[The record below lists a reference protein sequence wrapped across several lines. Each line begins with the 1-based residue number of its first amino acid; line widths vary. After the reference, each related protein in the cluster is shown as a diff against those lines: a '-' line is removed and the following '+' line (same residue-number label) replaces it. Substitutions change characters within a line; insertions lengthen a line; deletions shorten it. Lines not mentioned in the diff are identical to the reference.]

1 MTILVTGGTGHIG
14 NVLIREL
21 AASGKPVRALVL
33 PGEDRSIL
41 EGVPVEW
48 VEGNV
53 LSPESLVPAFAGV
66 DTVYHLAGIISIMPG
81 LNPMMRRVN
90 VEGTKNVLAAA
101 RAAGVRKLVYTS
113 SIHAFQ
119 HAPHG
124 VVVDEALP
132 FDPEHALGAYDCSKA
147 EASLAVLKAAHE
159 GLDAVIVAPTGVIGP
174 DDFRISEMGAL
185 IRSWIKPSPSFLID
199 GRYDFVDVRDVVKGE
214 MLAAEKGRRG
224 EVYILSGEQI
234 HLVQMMCT
242 VKQALNL
249 PVRVLTIPLRWAKFF
264 AKFAVMY
271 YRMSR
276 ERPRFTP
283 YSIETVRC
291 NSVISHAKAE
301 RELGYHPRALALSLQ
316 ETADWWKQYLFKRK
330 TSPVAVSDDSPTP

>member
-21 AASGKPVRALVL
+21 VANGKQVRALVL

-41 EGVPVEW
+41 DGVPLEW

-53 LSPESLVPAFAGV
+53 LDPAGLAPAFSCV
-66 DTVYHLAGIISIMPG
+66 DTVYHLAGIISILPG
-81 LNPMMRRVN
+81 RNEMVHRVN
-90 VEGTKNVLAAA
+90 VEGTKNVIAAA
-101 RAAGVRKLVYTS
+101 RAAGVRRLVYTS
-113 SIHAFQ
+113 SIHAFKRTPQ
-119 HAPHG
+119 G
-124 VVVDEALP
+124 VVVDESLP
-132 FDPEHALGAYDCSKA
+132 FDPEHALGPYDCSKA
-147 EASLAVLKAAHE
+147 EATMEVLRAARD
-159 GLDAVIVAPTGVIGP
+159 GLDAVVVAPTGVIGP
-174 DDFRISEMGAL
+174 HDFRVSEMGAL
-185 IRSWIKPSPSFLID
+185 IRSWLRPTPTVLID

-234 HLVQMMCT
+234 HLVQMMCL

-249 PVRVLTIPLRWAKFF
+249 PVKVLTIPLRWARFF
-264 AKFAVMY
+264 AHFAVLY

-276 ERPRFTP
+276 ETPRFTP
-283 YSIETVRC
+283 YSIDTVCC

-301 RELGYHPRALALSLQ
+301 RELGYQPRRLDQSLRD
-316 ETADWWKQYLFKRK
+316 TAVWWKQYLLQRK
-330 TSPVAVSDDSPTP
+330 TDQVG

>member
-1 MTILVTGGTGHIG
+1 MTVLVTGGTGHIG

-21 AASGKPVRALVL
+21 VASGLAVRALVL

-41 EGVPVEW
+41 DGVPVEW
-48 VEGNV
+48 VEGDV
-53 LSPESLVPAFAGV
+53 LDPASLARAFAGV

-81 LNPMMRRVN
+81 DNAMMRRVN

-101 RAAGVRKLVYTS
+101 RDVGVRRLVYTS

-124 VVVDEALP
+124 RVVDETLP
-132 FDPEHALGAYDCSKA
+132 FDPVGAMGAYDCSKA
-147 EASLAVLKAAHE
+147 EASLAVLQAARE

-174 DDFRISEMGAL
+174 QDFRVSELGAL
-185 IRSWIKPSPSFLID
+185 IRSWIQPTASFLID

-224 EVYILSGEQI
+224 EVYILSGEQR

-242 VKQALNL
+242 VKQVLGL

-264 AKFAVMY
+264 AKFAVVY

-276 ERPRFTP
+276 EKPRFTP
-283 YSIETVRC
+283 YSIATVQT

-301 RELGYHPRALALSLQ
+301 RELGYRPRALDLSLRD
-316 ETADWWKQYLFKRK
+316 TVVWWKQSLFGQKSK
-330 TSPVAVSDDSPTP
+330 QAG

>member
-21 AASGKPVRALVL
+21 TAAGKPVRGLVL

-41 EGVPVEW
+41 DGVPVEW

-53 LSPESLVPAFAGV
+53 LNPASLTAAFAGV
-66 DTVYHLAGIISIMPG
+66 DTVYHLAGVISIMPG
-81 LNPMMRRVN
+81 DNAMMRRVN
-90 VEGTKNVLAAA
+90 VEGTRNVLAAA
-101 RAAGVRKLVYTS
+101 RAAGVRRLVYTS
-113 SIHAFQ
+113 SIHAFK

-124 VVVDEALP
+124 MVVDESLP
-132 FDPEHALGAYDCSKA
+132 FDPDHAMGAYDSSKA
-147 EASLAVLKAAHE
+147 EASLEVLKAARD

-174 DDFRISEMGAL
+174 HDFRTSELGAL
-185 IRSWIKPSPSFLID
+185 IRSWLQPHTSLLID

-224 EVYILSGEQI
+224 EVYILSGEQR
-234 HLVQMMCT
+234 HLVQMMLT
-242 VKQALNL
+242 VKQLLGL
-249 PVRVLTIPLRWAKFF
+249 PVKVLTIPLRWARFF
-264 AKFAVMY
+264 AKFAVVY

-276 ERPRFTP
+276 EKPRFTP
-283 YSIETVRC
+283 YSIATVQT

-301 RELGYHPRALALSLQ
+301 RELGYAPRTVEQSLRD
-316 ETADWWKQYLFKRK
+316 TVAWWKQYLFTKK
-330 TSPVAVSDDSPTP
+330 SKQAQ

>member
-1 MTILVTGGTGHIG
+1 MTVLVTGGTGHIG

-21 AASGKPVRALVL
+21 VAGGQPVRALVL

-41 EGVPVEW
+41 DGVPLEW
-48 VEGNV
+48 VEGDV
-53 LSPESLVPAFAGV
+53 LDPASLAPAFAGV

-81 LNPMMRRVN
+81 DNAMMRRVN

-101 RAAGVRKLVYTS
+101 RAAGVRRLVYTS

-124 VVVDEALP
+124 RVVDETLP
-132 FDPEHALGAYDCSKA
+132 FDPVGAMGAYDCSKA
-147 EASLAVLKAAHE
+147 EASLAVLQAARE

-174 DDFRISEMGAL
+174 QDFRVSELGAL
-185 IRSWIKPSPSFLID
+185 IRSWIQPTPSFLID

-224 EVYILSGEQI
+224 EVYILSGEQR

-242 VKQALNL
+242 VKQVLDL

-264 AKFAVMY
+264 AKFAVVY

-276 ERPRFTP
+276 EKPRFTP
-283 YSIETVRC
+283 YSIATVQT

-301 RELGYHPRALALSLQ
+301 RELGYRPRALDLSLRD
-316 ETADWWKQYLFKRK
+316 TVAWWKQYLFGQKSK
-330 TSPVAVSDDSPTP
+330 QAG